1 MPMRVKMC
9 TEPFSIYEITSNGRG
24 LKKDTRNFWLVWIF
38 GPYPFVILKISH
50 QDRSNPNVKTDI
62 LQRFIELRPKI
73 APLSCNSQNRMFLPF
88 LNKSL
93 NNVRILPSNETKRSH
108 FIK

>member
-50 QDRSNPNVKTDI
+50 QDLSNPNVKADI
-62 LQRFIELRPKI
+62 LQRFIELLGNQAQNCPPK
-73 APLSCNSQNRMFLPF
+73 LQ
-88 LNKSL
+88 
-93 NNVRILPSNETKRSH
+93 
-108 FIK
+108 

>member
-62 LQRFIELRPKI
+62 LQRFIELLGNQAQNCPPK
-73 APLSCNSQNRMFLPF
+73 LQ
-88 LNKSL
+88 
-93 NNVRILPSNETKRSH
+93 
-108 FIK
+108 

>member
-38 GPYPFVILKISH
+38 GPYPFVILEISH
-50 QDRSNPNVKTDI
+50 QDLSNPNVKTDDLSNPNVKTDI
-62 LQRFIELRPKI
+62 LQRFIELLGNQAQNCPPK
-73 APLSCNSQNRMFLPF
+73 LQ
-88 LNKSL
+88 
-93 NNVRILPSNETKRSH
+93 
-108 FIK
+108 

>member
-50 QDRSNPNVKTDI
+50 QDLSNPNVKTDI
-62 LQRFIELRPKI
+62 LQRFIELLGNQAQNCPPK
-73 APLSCNSQNRMFLPF
+73 LQ
-88 LNKSL
+88 
-93 NNVRILPSNETKRSH
+93 
-108 FIK
+108 